1 MVSSRRSS
9 LSTAG
14 SNPPPYSA
22 IRTRPPSFQSSPPR
36 SIRDLDPD
44 VISVQAEAT
53 TQQSSY
59 PDVRRPGK
67 TYDKGLLRKKTTK
80 AKALKP
86 IPEKPE
92 PDNVFHAPTTRS
104 RDSHRCCG
112 CGWSC
117 FCFANRPKPCF
128 LASVVLIVM
137 VIVAG
142 VVVPVV
148 VLTLNG

>member
-14 SNPPPYSA
+14 SNPPPYST
-22 IRTRPPSFQSSPPR
+22 IWTRPPSFQSSPPG
-36 SIRDLDPD
+36 SIRNPGPD
-44 VISVQAEAT
+44 EISVPAEAT
-53 TQQSSY
+53 TLHPPY
-59 PDVRRPGK
+59 PDVYGPGK
-67 TYDKGLLRKKTTK
+67 TYGKGRLKKKTTE
-80 AKALKP
+80 AKELKP

-92 PDNVFHAPTTRS
+92 PDNVFHAPTTGS
-104 RDSHRCCG
+104 RDSRRCCG

-117 FCFANRPKPCF
+117 FCFANRPKPCC

-142 VVVPVV
+142 IVVAVVVP
-148 VLTLNG
+148 TLNG

>member
-1 MVSSRRSS
+1 MASSRRSS

-22 IRTRPPSFQSSPPR
+22 IGTRPPSFQSSPPR
-36 SIRDLDPD
+36 SIHDPGSD
-44 VISVQAEAT
+44 EISVLAEAT
-53 TQQSSY
+53 TLHPSY

-67 TYDKGLLRKKTTK
+67 TYDKGLLGKKTTE

-92 PDNVFHAPTTRS
+92 PDNVFHAPTTGS
-104 RDSHRCCG
+104 RDSHRCYG
-112 CGWSC
+112 CGWPF
-117 FCFANRPKPCF
+117 FCFANRPKPCC
-128 LASVVLIVM
+128 LASVVLIVI

-142 VVVPVV
+142 TVVPVV
-148 VLTLNG
+148 VLTSNG